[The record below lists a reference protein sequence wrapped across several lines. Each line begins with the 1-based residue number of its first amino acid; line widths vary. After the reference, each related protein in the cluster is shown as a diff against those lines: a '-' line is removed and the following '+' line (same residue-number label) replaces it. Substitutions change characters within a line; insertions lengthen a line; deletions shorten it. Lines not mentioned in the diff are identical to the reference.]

1 MSIQMSVGD
10 LRALGLQIDPD
21 NPTQAIPAGP
31 QAESFPD
38 ETWDLERLATY
49 AETGLS
55 EASRLQKES
64 IQLGCR
70 STVQIFR
77 SGHALAIARQKVKS
91 ERWGEWG
98 RWLAEHNI
106 KRTTA
111 WEAITLY
118 DRAGSEEAIANL
130 TPSQAKKRY
139 GIGKVATPEVGVS
152 LNASEL
158 LGKAYSLLLEAEK
171 LGITPDCIDILNKI
185 SLKTTALVANVGA
198 SS

>member
-1 MSIQMSVGD
+1 M
-10 LRALGLQIDPD
+10 
-21 NPTQAIPAGP
+21 
-31 QAESFPD
+31 
-38 ETWDLERLATY
+38 
-49 AETGLS
+49 
-55 EASRLQKES
+55 
-64 IQLGCR
+64 
-70 STVQIFR
+70 QIFR

-98 RWLAEHNI
+98 RWQEEHNL

-111 WEAITLY
+111 WEAIQLY
-118 DRAGSEEAIANL
+118 ERAGSEEAIANL
-130 TPSQAKKRY
+130 TPSQAKRRF
-139 GIGKVATPEVGVS
+139 GIGTPPRVDTEESVESENHNGKTYTYKPKPAVSVVTPQKEKDQTTEDAPEKAADWKVTKTGNKVATPMVGVS

-158 LGKAYSLLLEAEK
+158 LGKAYSLLIEAEK